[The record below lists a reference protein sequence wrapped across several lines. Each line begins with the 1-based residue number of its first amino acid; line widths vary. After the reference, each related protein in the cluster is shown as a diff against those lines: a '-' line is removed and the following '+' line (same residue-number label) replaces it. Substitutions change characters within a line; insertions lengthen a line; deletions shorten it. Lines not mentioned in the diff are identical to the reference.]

1 METTIIILVIL
12 VVIFF
17 LTTCTLAGIVWK
29 QAEKINEMKSNF

>member
-1 METTIIILVIL
+1 MEQLITVLIIL

-29 QAEKINEMKSNF
+29 QAEKINKMEK